1 MSAFQHLPWDTD
13 TPTPIFHAR
22 SSFSWTPVCKMD
34 TTTPVFFTGH
44 DSTLHAVNATFH
56 MGTHGGDVFSWVLTG
71 ELVTFVFM
79 LLGIGSSCQNGV
91 IEELSPKAKLITS
104 AAFFHTS
111 VRLAIES

>member
-1 MSAFQHLPWDTD
+1 MLEAVSPGHLP
-13 TPTPIFHAR
+13 AK
-22 SSFSWTPVCKMD
+22 WTPLLQCFSQVMI
-34 TTTPVFFTGH
+34 
-44 DSTLHAVNATFH
+44 STLHAVNATFH